1 MAIPPIRSQPSRP
14 DLLFFHS
21 SPGRCLIAPATAH
34 GRLALRQ
41 LCDRSMPRI
50 GDALLLT
57 AAQGEPLCRYLSDL
71 RLSIQTWR
79 PRSTSTPSAARPPSA
94 PRPAPAPNRCQPLQP
109 LALRLTA
116 DWCVMPLRR
125 WITLRSL
132 LTLAPGGESISIPL
146 PPLPAEQQ
154 AHSSH

>member
-1 MAIPPIRSQPSRP
+1 MSNQPQRP

-21 SPGRCLIAPATAH
+21 SPSRCLIAPCTAR

-79 PRSTSTPSAARPPSA
+79 PRSTSTPSAALTPSP
-94 PRPAPAPNRCQPLQP
+94 PRPAPAPSRCHPLQP

-116 DWCVMPLRR
+116 DWCAMPLRR

-146 PPLPAEQQ
+146 PLSPAEQQ
-154 AHSSH
+154 ANSSD